1 MWCFVSAFWLLV
13 APPLSCAL
21 LMLSPAKASYSYPL
35 LQNMAGIVGGKER
48 GKEGNGGWGGKGV
61 TKEA

>member
-21 LMLSPAKASYSYPL
+21 LMLTPAKAGYSYPL
-35 LQNMAGIVGGKER
+35 LQNMAGTVGGKER
-48 GKEGNGGWGGKGV
+48 GKAGNGGAGKGV
-61 TKEA
+61 TKAP